1 VELKDRVEKISALIG
16 DLRQAADN
24 GPKSRKLI
32 DSLFRAVHSFKAAA
46 SAEGRH
52 DSSNA
57 AHEFENLLQALRS
70 GELNFDNDRLQVL
83 EEAAAGLLGG
93 TEISFEI
100 QTVRR
105 HALLPAEF
113 SFLRDEERH
122 RALAAIE
129 EGSNLYVMQVM
140 LEVCDF
146 DERFRQL
153 KERLAEVGE
162 LISTSPAMEDDKI
175 IFQVV
180 YAAKTEKIR
189 VQTVIRKAALAG
201 KSLAAVLNKHVEFV
215 SQGEEVLLERS
226 VCEALGDV
234 LLHLVRNAVDHGIES
249 RGTVVLE
256 VTQDGDNARIRVTDD
271 GQGIAPENLPKLFQ
285 PGFSTATEITDVSG
299 RGVGLDV
306 VATTLDELK
315 GHVSVT
321 SQPQKGSSF
330 EIMIPNPSSDA

>member
-1 VELKDRVEKISALIG
+1 
-16 DLRQAADN
+16 
-24 GPKSRKLI
+24 
-32 DSLFRAVHSFKAAA
+32 
-46 SAEGRH
+46 
-52 DSSNA
+52 
-57 AHEFENLLQALRS
+57 
-70 GELNFDNDRLQVL
+70 
-83 EEAAAGLLGG
+83 
-93 TEISFEI
+93 
-100 QTVRR
+100 
-105 HALLPAEF
+105 
-113 SFLRDEERH
+113 
-122 RALAAIE
+122 
-129 EGSNLYVMQVM
+129 M